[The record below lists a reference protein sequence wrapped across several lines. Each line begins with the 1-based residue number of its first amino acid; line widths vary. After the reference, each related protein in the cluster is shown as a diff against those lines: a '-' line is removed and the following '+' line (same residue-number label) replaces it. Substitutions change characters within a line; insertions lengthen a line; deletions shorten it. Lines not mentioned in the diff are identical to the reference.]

1 MQRDSDR
8 LAVWDAKARSL
19 VARIDAALGE
29 VREPADEA
37 ADPHDLHQPELDALT
52 RRVMLRTPPPAGRI
66 IKADTPN
73 MGPQPDRVD
82 HWDAYV
88 CRFDDAD
95 DSGPPTF

>member
-1 MQRDSDR
+1 MERDSDR
-8 LAVWDAKARSL
+8 IAVWDAKARAL
-19 VARIDAALGE
+19 VDRIDTALGE
-29 VREPADEA
+29 VHEQAEEPD
-37 ADPHDLHQPELDALT
+37 DPHRPELDALT
-52 RRVMLRTPPPAGRI
+52 RRVMLRTPPPPGRI
-66 IKADTPN
+66 IRADAPN